1 MFNTLVVED
10 NATFRQILLNLLRY
24 RFPFMGIDEAE
35 SGDDAL
41 EKIKA
46 RLPNLVFLDI
56 RLPGE
61 NGLEL
66 TRKIKSAYPDTII
79 IILTNYD
86 LPEYRQAANQYGANY
101 FLSKS
106 EASTADDVL
115 KIVTSVVSN
124 AESTEGS
131 RNEVN
136 EYCDKHGGVPDVP
149 PDLETIS

>member
-10 NATFRQILLNLLRY
+10 NATFRQILLNLLSY
-24 RFPFMGIDEAE
+24 RFPFMDIDEAE

-86 LPEYRQAANQYGANY
+86 LPEYRQAANQHGANY

-115 KIVTSVVSN
+115 KIVTSIVSN
-124 AESTEGS
+124 IESTEGS

-136 EYCDKHGGVPDVP
+136 EFCDKHGDVPDVP
-149 PDLETIS
+149 PDLGTLS

>member
-10 NATFRQILLNLLRY
+10 NATFRQILLNLLKY

-35 SGDDAL
+35 SGEDAL
-41 EKIKA
+41 EKIKV
-46 RLPNLVFLDI
+46 RLPNLIFIDI

-66 TRKIKSAYPDTII
+66 TRKIKGAYPDTII

-86 LPEYRQAANQYGANY
+86 LPEYRQAAKQYGANY

-106 EASTADDVL
+106 EAFTADDVL
-115 KIVTSVVSN
+115 KIVTSIVSN
-124 AESTEGS
+124 TESTEGGL
-131 RNEVN
+131 NEVN
-136 EYCDKHGGVPDVP
+136 KDWHKYGDVP
-149 PDLETIS
+149 PDLGTIS